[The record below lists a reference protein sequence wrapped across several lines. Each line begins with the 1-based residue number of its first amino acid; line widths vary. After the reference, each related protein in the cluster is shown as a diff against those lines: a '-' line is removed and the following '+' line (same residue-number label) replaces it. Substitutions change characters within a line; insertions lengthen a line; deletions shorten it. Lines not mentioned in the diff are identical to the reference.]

1 MGLTREVA
9 EFSIGLRL
17 ADISEKVL
25 YLAKRSIVD
34 ALGLA
39 VSGSQSEVGRITR
52 LHVEEQA
59 CETEA
64 TVLGTT
70 VRTTTRLAAFANG
83 VAIHAD
89 DYDDTQLSGTP
100 DRVYGLLTHP
110 TAPVLPAALA
120 IAEKRGKGGAELLT
134 AYVLGVEVA
143 TKIAEAI
150 ASRHYEDGFH
160 STGTMGAI
168 GAASAAGS
176 LEDLTVGQHQVAL
189 ALGASQAGG
198 LRENF
203 GTMIKPFHAGRAA
216 ESGVIAADLAGRGY
230 TGAAD
235 ILEAPRGFFKAA
247 GGGFDEEIIRGRLGD
262 PWTFASPGVSIKPHP
277 SGSLTHPA
285 MNAMLGLIETHDIAP
300 EDVDRVMVGASRHMP
315 NALIHHE
322 PANGLEAKFSMEF
335 CMATLL
341 INRQA
346 GLKHFT
352 DEVVNRP
359 DIQEMI
365 KRVEFRAHPDADAA
379 GFHTM
384 RSYVD
389 VYLKDGRHLSAQAD
403 YAKGSPQVPVSEE
416 EVVQKLA
423 ECLEWGGREPGK
435 ASELAE
441 RVFALENE
449 GSLDA
454 IVQTI
459 SGGAT

>member
-1 MGLTREVA
+1 
-9 EFSIGLRL
+9 
-17 ADISEKVL
+17 
-25 YLAKRSIVD
+25 
-34 ALGLA
+34 
-39 VSGSQSEVGRITR
+39 
-52 LHVEEQA
+52 
-59 CETEA
+59 
-64 TVLGTT
+64 
-70 VRTTTRLAAFANG
+70 
-83 VAIHAD
+83 
-89 DYDDTQLSGTP
+89 
-100 DRVYGLLTHP
+100 LTHP
-110 TAPVLPAALA
+110 TAPVFPAALA
-120 IAEKRGKGGAELLT
+120 IAEKRSKGGGDLLK

-160 STGTMGAI
+160 STATMGAI

-176 LEDLTVGQHQVAL
+176 LQELTVGQHQVAL

-216 ESGVIAADLAGRGY
+216 ESGVIAADLAGRGF
-230 TGAAD
+230 TGAAN
-235 ILEAPRGFFKAA
+235 ILEAPRGFFQAA

-285 MNAMLGLIETHDIAP
+285 MHAMLGLIETHDISP
-300 EDVDRVMVGASRHMP
+300 EDVDRVTVGASRHMP
-315 NALIHHE
+315 NALIHHQ

-341 INRQA
+341 LNRQA

-365 KRVEFRAHPDADAA
+365 KRVDFRAHPDADAA

-389 VYLKDGRHLSAQAD
+389 VYLKDGTHLSAQAD
-403 YAKGSPQVPVSEE
+403 YAKGSPQVPVSDDEL
-416 EVVQKLA
+416 VQKLA
-423 ECLEWGGREPGK
+423 ECLDWGDRDPGK
-435 ASELAE
+435 ASGLAE
-441 RVFALENE
+441 RVFSLESE
-449 GSLDA
+449 DSLDG
-454 IVQTI
+454 IVETI
-459 SGGAT
+459 SGGAG

>member
-1 MGLTREVA
+1 
-9 EFSIGLRL
+9 
-17 ADISEKVL
+17 
-25 YLAKRSIVD
+25 
-34 ALGLA
+34 
-39 VSGSQSEVGRITR
+39 
-52 LHVEEQA
+52 
-59 CETEA
+59 
-64 TVLGTT
+64 
-70 VRTTTRLAAFANG
+70 
-83 VAIHAD
+83 
-89 DYDDTQLSGTP
+89 
-100 DRVYGLLTHP
+100 
-110 TAPVLPAALA
+110 
-120 IAEKRGKGGAELLT
+120 
-134 AYVLGVEVA
+134 
-143 TKIAEAI
+143 
-150 ASRHYEDGFH
+150 
-160 STGTMGAI
+160 
-168 GAASAAGS
+168 
-176 LEDLTVGQHQVAL
+176 
-189 ALGASQAGG
+189 
-198 LRENF
+198 
-203 GTMIKPFHAGRAA
+203 
-216 ESGVIAADLAGRGY
+216 
-230 TGAAD
+230 
-235 ILEAPRGFFKAA
+235 
-247 GGGFDEEIIRGRLGD
+247 
-262 PWTFASPGVSIKPHP
+262 
-277 SGSLTHPA
+277 
-285 MNAMLGLIETHDIAP
+285 
-300 EDVDRVMVGASRHMP
+300 
-315 NALIHHE
+315 
-322 PANGLEAKFSMEF
+322 MEF